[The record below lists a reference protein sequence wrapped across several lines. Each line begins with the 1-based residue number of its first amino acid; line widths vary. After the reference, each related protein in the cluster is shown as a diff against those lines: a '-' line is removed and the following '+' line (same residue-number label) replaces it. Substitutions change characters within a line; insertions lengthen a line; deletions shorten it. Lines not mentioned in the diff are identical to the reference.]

1 MIVQLQN
8 LVFLKIKDK
17 NPNYYLENSV
27 EIDFITKDSLI
38 EAKYN
43 QELEKNQKK
52 LFDTLKIK
60 NKIVAKGYLFFIQEI

>member
-1 MIVQLQN
+1 MME
-8 LVFLKIKDK
+8 KI
-17 NPNYYLENSV
+17 NPEEIRIEKLNEAHEN
-27 EIDFITKDSLI
+27 ITKDSLI